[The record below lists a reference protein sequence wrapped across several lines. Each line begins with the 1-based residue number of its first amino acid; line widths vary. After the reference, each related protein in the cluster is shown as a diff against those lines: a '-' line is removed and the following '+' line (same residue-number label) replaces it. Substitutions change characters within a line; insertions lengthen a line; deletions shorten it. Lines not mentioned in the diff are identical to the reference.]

1 MAWVEVAVAAT
12 EFAARRADKAGA
24 IIAAALALPGVMAPL
39 MSPLVAHADTAPEHG
54 EVALKYLHYQ
64 DSQPGLERI
73 KVSAP
78 SIYVLAPLSP
88 KWALEG
94 SLVSDSVSGAT
105 PRYHSAISGA
115 TLHMRD
121 ERQAGDV
128 KITRYE
134 DRSSYAI
141 GLSKSTEHDYDS
153 NAVSFDASFASDD
166 NNRSWNI
173 GVGYAADKISSTN
186 DAALHEHKHT
196 AELMVGVT
204 QAWTANDLVQL
215 NVTLNSGRGYFSDPY
230 KEPDIRPRRRDQAI
244 VLARWNHHFTDLGS
258 TLRSSYRFYRDSF
271 GINAHTLGAEWVQP
285 VGSRFTL
292 TPSLRLYSQS
302 AARFYF
308 DPVYDPDVG
317 APYPPGY
324 FTNPPEFISADQRL
338 SAFGAITVGLKLG
351 VQLAPGWAMD
361 LKAERY
367 EQRSNWR
374 VGGSGSPGL
383 DPFRATFVQLGV
395 NKKF

>member
-1 MAWVEVAVAAT
+1 MVDAFVAHGGPAAPA
-12 EFAARRADKAGA
+12 FKRLDKAGA

-39 MSPLVAHADTAPEHG
+39 KAYAENAPEHG
-54 EVALKYLHYQ
+54 EVALKYLSYQ
-64 DSQPGLERI
+64 DSQPGLDRI
-73 KVSAP
+73 KVKAP

-88 KWALEG
+88 KWAMEG

-115 TLHMRD
+115 TLHMKD
-121 ERQAGDV
+121 ERHAGDV
-128 KITRYE
+128 KVTRYE
-134 DRSSYAI
+134 DRATYAI
-141 GLSKSTEHDYDS
+141 GLSKSKENDYDS
-153 NAVSFDASFASDD
+153 SAGSFDASFASDD

-173 GVGYAADKISSTN
+173 GVGYASDKISSTN
-186 DAALHEHKHT
+186 DATLHEKKHT
-196 AELMVGVT
+196 TELMVGVT

-215 NVTLNSGRGYFSDPY
+215 NATLNRGHGYFSDPY
-230 KEPDIRPRRRDQAI
+230 KEPDIRPRQRDQEI
-244 VLARWNHHFTDLGS
+244 LLARWNHHFDALGS
-258 TLRSSYRFYRDSF
+258 TLRSSYRYYHDSF

-285 VGSRFTL
+285 LASRFTV

-324 FTNPPEFISADQRL
+324 FTNPPQFISPDQRL
-338 SAFGAITVGLKLG
+338 SAFGAVTVGLKIG
-351 VQLAPGWAMD
+351 VQLAHDWSMD

-374 VGGSGSPGL
+374 VGGKGSPGI
-383 DPFRATFVQLGV
+383 DPFNAIGTAALD
-395 NKKF
+395 